1 MPFCPECKAEYEAG
15 VTACTDC
22 LVPLVDTLPP
32 EEPGIPP
39 DLEEGELVPM
49 RNFANAAEANLVAGL
64 LEENGIRAFVP
75 GGEFTVAPSG
85 FSNEIVLLVDERDLE
100 RAVALYDAYFA
111 EDAALEADA
120 PVPDDTESP
129 SESDGG
135 DQA

>member
-15 VTACTDC
+15 IATCTDC
-22 LVPLVDTLPP
+22 LVPLVDVLPMEDP
-32 EEPGIPP
+32 GEPH
-39 DLEEGELVPM
+39 DLEEGDLVPM

-85 FSNEIVLLVDERDLE
+85 FSDEIVLMVDERDLD
-100 RAVALYDAYFA
+100 RAIALYDGYFG
-111 EDAALEADA
+111 ENVELPADA
-120 PVPDDTESP
+120 PVPEDPGDP
-129 SESDGG
+129 NESDGG

>member
-1 MPFCPECKAEYEAG
+1 MPFCPECTAEYEAG

-32 EEPGIPP
+32 EEPGESP
-39 DLEEGELVPM
+39 DLDEGELVPM

-75 GGEFTVAPSG
+75 GGDFTVAPSG
-85 FSNEIVLLVDERDLE
+85 FSNEIVLMVDERDFD
-100 RAVALYDAYFA
+100 RAVELYEVYFG
-111 EDAALEADA
+111 EDAARAVDSPA
-120 PVPDDTESP
+120 PDESESP
-129 SESDGG
+129 TESDGG